1 MQILAIV
8 LREHHRDPFRSCR
21 EPAPIE
27 VVCNCTEATPTA
39 VASVSPGV
47 LVGAGASIGA
57 AIVGTCW
64 WIAGCL
70 RYEPA
75 KSPGGRR
82 RGGGVLS
89 VAGTR

>member
-1 MQILAIV
+1 MKLWSALAVQILAIV

-47 LVGAGASIGA
+47 LVGAGACCNRWDLLVDS
-57 AIVGTCW
+57 W
-64 WIAGCL
+64 L
-70 RYEPA
+70 P
-75 KSPGGRR
+75 
-82 RGGGVLS
+82 
-89 VAGTR
+89 